1 LQTQVLDQMEFTP
14 VITSTTTMPADCFAT
29 HS

>member
-1 LQTQVLDQMEFTP
+1 VLDQMEFTP